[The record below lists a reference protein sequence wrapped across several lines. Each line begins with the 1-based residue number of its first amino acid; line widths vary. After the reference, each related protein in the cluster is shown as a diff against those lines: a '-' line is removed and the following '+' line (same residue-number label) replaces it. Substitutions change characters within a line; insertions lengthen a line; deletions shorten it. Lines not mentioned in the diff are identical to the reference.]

1 MNRDIARKNIK
12 VGLGLGALSFVMFGF
27 SFVAAAIYNAA

>member
-12 VGLGLGALSFVMFGF
+12 IGLGLGAICFVMFGL
-27 SFVAAAIYNAA
+27 SFVAAAVYNAS

>member
-12 VGLGLGALSFVMFGF
+12 IGLGLGAVCFVMFGL
-27 SFVAAAIYNAA
+27 SFLAATLYNAA